1 MSIKH
6 SLLALLAP
14 GPRHGYQLRAEFEA
28 RTGGTWP
35 LNIGQV
41 YSTLQR
47 LQRDG
52 LVEPEPGA
60 DDADSR
66 ITYRLTSAG
75 RTEVEDWFRTPV
87 DAGTDPR
94 DELAIKLALGV
105 GLDDVDLGALVHAQ
119 RSAGLRRLQEYTR
132 LKRDAG
138 PDELAWELV
147 LDRLVFN
154 TEAQLRWLD
163 HVEGRVSRSRS
174 QRPAPQAEG
183 ASHATTDPQTQE
195 VVR

>member
-52 LVEPEPGA
+52 LVEPADEEPG
-60 DDADSR
+60 DAGESR
-66 ITYRLTSAG
+66 ITYRLTTAG
-75 RTEVEDWFRTPV
+75 RTEVDDWFRTPV
-87 DAGTDPR
+87 DAGSDPR

-105 GLDDVDLGALVHAQ
+105 GLDDVDLGILVQAQ

-132 LKRDAG
+132 LKRTA
-138 PDELAWELV
+138 DESDLAWELV
-147 LDRLVFN
+147 LDRL
-154 TEAQLRWLD
+154 
-163 HVEGRVSRSRS
+163 
-174 QRPAPQAEG
+174 
-183 ASHATTDPQTQE
+183 
-195 VVR
+195 

>member
-52 LVEPEPGA
+52 LVEPADEEPA
-60 DDADSR
+60 DAAESR
-66 ITYRLTSAG
+66 IAYRLTTEG
-75 RTEVEDWFRTPV
+75 RAEVDDWFRTPV
-87 DAGTDPR
+87 DAGSDPR

-105 GLDDVDLGALVHAQ
+105 GLDDVDLGILVQAQ

-132 LKRDAG
+132 LKRTA
-138 PDELAWELV
+138 DESDLAWELV
-147 LDRLVFN
+147 LDRLIFN
-154 TEAQLRWLD
+154 AEAQLRWLD
-163 HVEGRVSRSRS
+163 HVEGRVSRSRA
-174 QRPAPQAEG
+174 QRPAAPAD
-183 ASHATTDPQTQE
+183 SSTPQTQE

>member
-52 LVEPEPGA
+52 LVEAA
-60 DDADSR
+60 DDEPADAGSESR
-66 ITYRLTSAG
+66 IAYRLTATG
-75 RTEVEDWFRTPV
+75 RTEVDDWFRTPV
-87 DAGTDPR
+87 DAGSDPR

-105 GLDDVDLGALVHAQ
+105 GLDEVDLGLLIHAQ

-132 LKRDAG
+132 LKRDA
-138 PDELAWELV
+138 DETDLAWELV
-147 LDRLVFN
+147 LDRLIFN
-154 TEAQLRWLD
+154 AEAQLRWLD
-163 HVEGRVSRSRS
+163 HVEGRIGRSRA
-174 QRPAPQAEG
+174 QRPSAA
-183 ASHATTDPQTQE
+183 ADSTLPQTQE